1 MAQPVQATKTEV
13 GHEAGGE
20 HAAFPPF
27 ETATFPSQ
35 LLWLAITFGALY
47 YYMSRKALP
56 AVGKVIE
63 ARKARIAR
71 DLDDAAAMQQKAD
84 DAAAAHAKMLADAR
98 VKAQAVA
105 QEGRDKLA
113 AESEAKRK
121 QLEDQLN
128 AHLASAEAQIA
139 STRTQAMSNVS
150 AIAKDAAS
158 SIFERLL
165 GRPAESGAIDAAIA
179 SVKTN

>member
-13 GHEAGGE
+13 SHEGGGE

-47 YYMSRKALP
+47 YYMSKKALP

-63 ARKARIAR
+63 ARKARIAK
-71 DLDDAAAMQQKAD
+71 DLDEAAVLQQKAD

-98 VKAQAVA
+98 LKAQGVA
-105 QEGRDKLA
+105 QEGRDRLA
-113 AESEAKRK
+113 AESAAKRK
-121 QLEDQLN
+121 QLEDQLSAN
-128 AHLASAEAQIA
+128 LASAESQIA
-139 STRTQAMSNVS
+139 ATRTQAMSNVS
-150 AIAKDAAS
+150 AIARDTAS
-158 SIFERLL
+158 AIFERLL
-165 GRPAESGAIDAAIA
+165 GRAAEPGAIDAAIA

>member
-13 GHEAGGE
+13 GHESGGE

-113 AESEAKRK
+113 AQSEAKRK
-121 QLEDQLN
+121 QLEDQLS

-139 STRTQAMSNVS
+139 STRAQAMSNVS

-165 GRPAESGAIDAAIA
+165 GRPADSGAIDAAIA